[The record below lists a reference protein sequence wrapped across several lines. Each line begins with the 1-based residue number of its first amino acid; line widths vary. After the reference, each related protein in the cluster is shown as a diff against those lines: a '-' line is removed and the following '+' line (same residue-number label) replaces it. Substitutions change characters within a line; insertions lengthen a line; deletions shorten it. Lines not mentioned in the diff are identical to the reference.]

1 MATVAASAVTVLS
14 ARRFASQPAS
24 LLVQASVV
32 LSSQGAAANHIPA
45 SALGL
50 GSLLLAS
57 VGVES
62 DGSTLYEVGILVGTK
77 RGNADS
83 AYAEDV
89 LVVGA
94 DDGYALEDVT
104 GTFLVSV
111 IGDPLS

>member
-1 MATVAASAVTVLS
+1 MAVVAQNAVTVLGS
-14 ARRFASQPAS
+14 RRYSSQPVS
-24 LLVQASVV
+24 LLVQAKIT

-50 GSLLLAS
+50 GSLIMAS

-62 DGSTLYEVGILVGTK
+62 DGSTLYEVGILPGTM

-83 AYAEDV
+83 AYSEDV

-104 GTFLVSV
+104 GDFYVSV